1 MKLYEKFLEDS
12 FTLRQLLDTYLEL
25 RQHFQE
31 LGFSEDQLEKP
42 PHYTRKMMNL
52 FHKFDND
59 GDVSNREAAQASAGA
74 VDCGRLISAR
84 YGDEST

>member
-1 MKLYEKFLEDS
+1 MRCGGYRHS
-12 FTLRQLLDTYLEL
+12 G
-25 RQHFQE
+25 
-31 LGFSEDQLEKP
+31 LGEHGPITDE
-42 PHYTRKMMNL
+42 